1 MRCVAVFGAS
11 HGALAPTSTALW
23 LRWARCPSE
32 RGWATA
38 TAAAATA
45 AAGGAAAALPSQL
58 GAGLEWG
65 AAVQVYG
72 AAMAGCGLLWL
83 LFGASDPMEWGS
95 TLGSRAHTDTLAPP
109 LSSSPS
115 LSETAPSRLRGLR

>member
-23 LRWARCPSE
+23 LRWARSPSE

-65 AAVQVYG
+65 AAVQAYG
-72 AAMAGCGLLWL
+72 TAMAGCGLLWL
-83 LFGASDPMEWGS
+83 LFGASDPMDWGS
-95 TLGSRAHTDTLAPP
+95 TFGSRAHTDTLAP
-109 LSSSPS
+109 LSLPPS
-115 LSETAPSRLRGLR
+115 LSETSASRLRGLR